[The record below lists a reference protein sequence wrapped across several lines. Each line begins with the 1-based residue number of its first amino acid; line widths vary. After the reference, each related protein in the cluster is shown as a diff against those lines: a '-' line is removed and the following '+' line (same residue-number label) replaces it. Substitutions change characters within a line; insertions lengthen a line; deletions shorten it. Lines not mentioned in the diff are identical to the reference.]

1 MLSVTHRIII
11 FGKTTTEMDRR
22 KFFRNGSLF
31 TLGTALLN
39 PFESSAGTLNL
50 KHINKNK
57 KAKNIIFLVSDGMST
72 GTLNMAD
79 LYLSRKTGKGSNWL
93 QLYKDQRVSR
103 ALMDT
108 ASASSIV
115 TDSSAGSSSWG
126 GGVRVKNG
134 VLNIGPNGEK
144 YMPIWQKFKKAG
156 KMAGCVTT
164 VPITHATPAGF
175 CVNNDSRSAMEDIA
189 EDYLKLGFDIMMGGG
204 DKYFN
209 SSSRKDKRDMY
220 GEYIDKGWQV
230 VRNRKDMFAVG
241 NTKPILGVFADEALP
256 FSIDRVSDATLTDT
270 TPTLA
275 EMAQKAIGHMKNHK
289 NGFVLQI
296 EAGKVDWG
304 AHANDIAA
312 VLYDQVAF
320 DEAVKVAIDFAEKDQ
335 ETLVIITTDHGNA
348 NPGVIYGKDANK
360 NFDSIQKYTRTNEWI
375 LNQIKPNSTV
385 AQVREI
391 IDSGNGGSISQE
403 DAKTILS
410 YYDGLHKEEGLYNY
424 KKLPF
429 KAFAEMQKNSNSVGW
444 ISMDHSADYVE
455 LAMFGPGSDL
465 LKPFVK
471 NTDLHYLMLQAAE
484 VENKF

>member
-1 MLSVTHRIII
+1 MN
-11 FGKTTTEMDRR
+11 RR

-31 TLGTALLN
+31 TLGAGLLN
-39 PFESSAGTLNL
+39 PFESSAT
-50 KHINKNK
+50 IFDTIDVNKNK
-57 KAKNIIFLVSDGMST
+57 KAKNIIFMVSDGMST

-79 LYLSRKTGKGSNWL
+79 LYLNRKNGKGSNWL
-93 QLYKDQRVSR
+93 QLYKDQKVTH

-144 YMPIWQKFKKAG
+144 HMPIWQKFKKAG

-175 CVNNDSRSAMEDIA
+175 CVNNDSRNAQEDIA
-189 EDYLKLGFDIMMGGG
+189 RDYLALGFDIMMGGG

-209 SSSRKDKRDMY
+209 AQSRKDKTDMY
-220 GEYIDKGWQV
+220 AAYKAKGWQV
-230 VRNRKDMFAVG
+230 VKTRQEMLSSAAN
-241 NTKPILGVFADEALP
+241 KPVLGIFGEDALP
-256 FSIDRVSDATLTDT
+256 YSIDRKNDATLEST

-275 EMAQKAIGHMKNHK
+275 EMAQTAIDHMKGSK

-296 EAGKVDWG
+296 EGGKVDWG
-304 AHANDIAA
+304 AHANDVSAL
-312 VLYDQVAF
+312 LYDQVAF
-320 DEAVKVAIDFAEKDQ
+320 DEAVKVAIDFAEKDK

-348 NPGVIYGKDANK
+348 NPGIIYGKDAND
-360 NFDSIQKYTRTNEWI
+360 NFDSIQKYTHTNEWI
-375 LNQIKPNSTV
+375 LNSIKPDFTV
-385 AQVREI
+385 AKVRELVEMA
-391 IDSGNGGSISQE
+391 NGKTLSEE

-410 YYDGLHKEEGLYNY
+410 YYDGLHKDEGGLYNY
-424 KKLPF
+424 KKVPF
-429 KAFAEMQKNSNSVGW
+429 KAFAQIQEKNNSVGW
-444 ISMDHSADYVE
+444 ISMEHSADYVN
-455 LAMFGPGSDL
+455 LAMFGPGSEL

>member
-1 MLSVTHRIII
+1 
-11 FGKTTTEMDRR
+11 MDRR
-22 KFFRNGSLF
+22 RFFRNGSLF
-31 TLGTALLN
+31 TLGATLVSPLEGTARI
-39 PFESSAGTLNL
+39 FDEGTL
-50 KHINKNK
+50 NKNK

-79 LYLSRKTGKGSNWL
+79 LYLNRKYGKASNWM

-115 TDSSAGSSSWG
+115 TDSSAASSSWG
-126 GGVRVKNG
+126 GGIRVKNG

-144 YMPIWQKFKKAG
+144 YLPIWQKFKKAG

-175 CVNNDSRSAMEDIA
+175 CVNNDSRNAQDEIA
-189 EDYLKLGFDIMMGGG
+189 EDYLRLGFDIMMGGG
-204 DKYFN
+204 DKYF
-209 SSSRKDKRDMY
+209 SSLTRKDKKDVY
-220 GEYIDKGWQV
+220 ADYKAKGWQV
-230 VRNRKDMFAVG
+230 VRNRKEMMAAAID
-241 NTKPILGVFADEALP
+241 KPILGVFGDDALP
-256 FSIDRVSDATLTDT
+256 YTIDRTNDKSLTENS
-270 TPTLA
+270 PTLA
-275 EMAQKAIGHMKNHK
+275 EMAQKAIDRMKGHK
-289 NGFVLQI
+289 NGFVLQV

-312 VLYDQVAF
+312 VLFDQVAF
-320 DEAVKVAIDFAEKDQ
+320 DEAVKVAIDFAEKDGN
-335 ETLVIITTDHGNA
+335 TLVIITTDHGNA
-348 NPGVIYGKDANK
+348 NPGVIYGKNAND
-360 NFDSIQKYTRTNEWI
+360 NFDRVQKFTHTNEWI
-375 LNQIKPNSTV
+375 LNTITPEYNVSKVRDIINS
-385 AQVREI
+385 A
-391 IDSGNGGSISQE
+391 NGSALSEEQ
-403 DAKTILS
+403 AKTILG
-410 YYDGLHKEEGLYNY
+410 YYTGFEKGEDGLYNY

-429 KAFAEMQKNSNSVGW
+429 KTFSEMQKDYTSVGW

-455 LAMFGPGSDL
+455 LAMFGPGSEL